1 MSLQHNG
8 GCEPSKFDSELERQ
22 LPHLLLSW
30 ETLSGDCKKVM
41 SRTTRVDIKI
51 HFRAFS
57 AFSASVKFLPF
68 VWLELEIHPRAI
80 KIEFPLKICKQIWK
94 LDWEKI
100 CSKILYGVME
110 QLSFLCLLRCPFIIA
125 KTIYIIYFCPGSK
138 FSFWRGGQ
146 LKLRTVC
153 HKVCPGIRV

>member
-80 KIEFPLKICKQIWK
+80 KIEFPLKICRQIWVYVLWVLALWSVVLWPTCGSYTTWALSRDQ
-94 LDWEKI
+94 LDFLWTHTV
-100 CSKILYGVME
+100 SSMS
-110 QLSFLCLLRCPFIIA
+110 QLLSHWPKRFVGTIA
-125 KTIYIIYFCPGSK
+125 KTIF
-138 FSFWRGGQ
+138 
-146 LKLRTVC
+146 
-153 HKVCPGIRV
+153 